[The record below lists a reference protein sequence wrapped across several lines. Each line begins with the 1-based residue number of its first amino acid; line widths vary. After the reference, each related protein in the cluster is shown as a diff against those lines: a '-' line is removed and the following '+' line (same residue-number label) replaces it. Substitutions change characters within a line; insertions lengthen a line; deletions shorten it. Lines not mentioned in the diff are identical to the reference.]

1 MGTIQ
6 VQVDQ
11 EFRSYFGQFN
21 HLQRNL
27 LELFILISWEKQNGK
42 CEDLLPADLN
52 INYEA
57 LFHPSTRSWK
67 VMISAILRFRRGAR
81 DRSLASRHSTSLL
94 KNFGRRIVPH
104 GSRWV
109 HKYLVD
115 FIHMSIVF
123 GRSLLCM
130 SWRCDFDT
138 STWALNRINQAY
150 RDFESFW
157 G

>member
-52 INYEA
+52 IKYEA
-57 LFHPSTRSWK
+57 L
-67 VMISAILRFRRGAR
+67 
-81 DRSLASRHSTSLL
+81 L
-94 KNFGRRIVPH
+94 K
-104 GSRWV
+104 
-109 HKYLVD
+109 K
-115 FIHMSIVF
+115 
-123 GRSLLCM
+123 
-130 SWRCDFDT
+130 
-138 STWALNRINQAY
+138 
-150 RDFESFW
+150 
-157 G
+157 